1 MVNQESVDPLMHNDP
16 LLELTG
22 YVLQRAA
29 STNLARLSQRLA
41 PLELRPADVALLF
54 LVASRPGLTQS
65 EIGRNLDIQRANM
78 VPLVARLEKR
88 GLVSRK
94 RVDGRSQS
102 LTLTREG
109 RALVTKV
116 RKVVESHES
125 ALLNRVPPE
134 MQPMVLPILTA
145 LWGEPPTS
153 KP

>member
-1 MVNQESVDPLMHNDP
+1 MVNHEPIELPVPNDP

-29 STNLARLSQRLA
+29 STNLARLSERLA

-54 LVASRPGLTQS
+54 LLAARPGLTQS

-78 VPLVARLEKR
+78 VPLVGRLEAR

-109 RALVTKV
+109 RALMAKV
-116 RKVVESHES
+116 RKIVDSHES
-125 ALLNRVPPE
+125 ALLNRVPRE
-134 MQPMVLPILTA
+134 MQPMVLPILMA
-145 LWGEPPTS
+145 LWGESPP
-153 KP
+153 